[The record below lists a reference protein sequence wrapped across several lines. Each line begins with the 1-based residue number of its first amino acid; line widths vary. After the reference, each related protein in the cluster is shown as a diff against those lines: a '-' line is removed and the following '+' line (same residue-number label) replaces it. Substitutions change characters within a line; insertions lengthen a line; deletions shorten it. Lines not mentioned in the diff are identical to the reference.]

1 MHIIP
6 MRMQPG
12 IPADICNEKELN
24 TAAFVLSKLADFLLK
39 TEQTDY
45 SLIGPETIILP
56 EKDIH
61 LESWKTYRVDRNNKL
76 PDMAAELTLP
86 VEDSLKKAVGQLE
99 IQGTIWE
106 THVCYYPFA
115 VSDGPK
121 GGYYPQMFLVINKDK
136 GEVVHHSSYKYGEYS
151 HDTMLSELTNAC
163 VEAGYIPC
171 EIEVRRP
178 DLQLLLSDLF
188 ENTGIDV
195 NKVSELVAVRDC
207 LANIIAQ
214 VMNRHMQESEKDCC
228 AAGTCDS

>member
-1 MHIIP
+1 MIEIKASRP
-6 MRMQPG
+6 
-12 IPADICNEKELN
+12 
-24 TAAFVLSKLADFLLK
+24 
-39 TEQTDY
+39 
-45 SLIGPETIILP
+45 
-56 EKDIH
+56 
-61 LESWKTYRVDRNNKL
+61 
-76 PDMAAELTLP
+76 AAELTLP

-151 HDTMLSELTNAC
+151 HETMLSELTNAC
-163 VEAGYIPC
+163 IEAGYIPC

>member
-1 MHIIP
+1 

-12 IPADICNEKELN
+12 LPADICNQEEMN
-24 TAAFVLSKLADFLLK
+24 TAAVVLSKLADFLLE
-39 TEQTDY
+39 TEETDY
-45 SLIGPETIILP
+45 SLLGPETLVLP
-56 EKDIH
+56 DNDAQ
-61 LESWKTYRVDRNNKL
+61 LESWENYRVDKITKL
-76 PDMAAELTLP
+76 PDPAAELKLP
-86 VEDSLKKAVGQLE
+86 IEDRLKKAVGNLE

-106 THVCYYPFA
+106 VHVCYYPFA

-151 HDTMLSELTNAC
+151 HETMLSELSNAC
-163 VEAGYIPC
+163 NEVGYIPC

-178 DLQLLLSDLF
+178 DLKLLLSDLF

-214 VMNRHMQESEKDCC
+214 VMNRHMNDEQDCC
-228 AAGTCDS
+228 AAGTCGS